1 MQSSVEQ
8 ELQFGGNPSPQSI
21 IDLVKH
27 ARNPSNSTARAISET
42 YCPPASAKH
51 VTCHLSFKGKKVR
64 NTGSF
69 TNTNLHVVASF
80 NISPI
85 QQNEKVR
92 IKCSTI
98 ILQSQF

>member
-21 IDLVKH
+21 VDFVKH

-51 VTCHLSFKGKKVR
+51 VTCHLMTKEKSSGVLGQWKSSRGKMTKEKKVQV
-64 NTGSF
+64 SCD
-69 TNTNLHVVASF
+69 S
-80 NISPI
+80 
-85 QQNEKVR
+85 
-92 IKCSTI
+92 
-98 ILQSQF
+98 